1 MKSMFNTKDYEEIK
15 SRIEKFQYNS
25 TRLWGKMEPAQML
38 AHCNGA
44 MKVAVDMNIPR
55 SFIGKLIGKMVKKK
69 FVSDKPLSKGSPTAK
84 EFIITDKREF
94 DKEKNELLGL
104 IKRFHEGGEKGAT
117 TFPHSFFGEMSPG
130 EWGFTQWKHLD
141 HHLRQFG
148 V

>member
-1 MKSMFNTKDYEEIK
+1 
-15 SRIEKFQYNS
+15 
-25 TRLWGKMEPAQML
+25 
-38 AHCNGA
+38 
-44 MKVAVDMNIPR
+44 
-55 SFIGKLIGKMVKKK
+55 
-69 FVSDKPLSKGSPTAK
+69 VSEKPLGKSSPTAK

-94 DKEKNELLGL
+94 DKEKAELLEL

-117 TFPHSFFGEMSPG
+117 TFPHSFFGEMTPH